1 MTKIK
6 WDDAGKRFYENGV
19 DHGVLYVQKSGGTY
33 ETGIAWNGLISV
45 AETPSGAEPTDL
57 WADNIKYGTLRSA
70 ETLGGTITAYMYP
83 DEFSVCDGSV
93 EIAKGAF
100 AGQQNRTPFGLCYR
114 TNIGSDASSEAGYKL
129 HLVYGATASPSERTY
144 ESVND
149 SPDGMQFAW
158 EFTTNPINVDKLS
171 KPTASLVI
179 DSRRADPLKLA
190 ELEKKLYGD
199 EDGEA
204 TLVMPDEVLTI
215 LGEADSLFG

>member
-6 WDDAGKRFYENGV
+6 WDEAGKRFYENGV

-33 ETGIAWNGLISV
+33 ETGVAWNGLISV

-83 DEFSVCDGSV
+83 DEFALCDGSV

-114 TNIGSDASSEAGYKL
+114 TNVGSDAGDAGYKL

-158 EFTTNPINVDKLS
+158 EFTTNPINVDALA

-179 DSRRADPLKLA
+179 DSRRADPGKLA

-199 EDGEA
+199 EAGEP

-215 LGEADSLFG
+215 LGEADELFG